1 MPHVK
6 VSDLQRSR
14 ARKLRQTMTPAEI
27 LLWRHIK
34 AHRIDGL
41 GFRRQVA
48 IGPYVADFVCHGA
61 RLIIEL
67 DGESHEFFSQVS
79 HDNRRDA
86 WFASQGYIVLRY
98 VNEDVFSN
106 LAGVVEAIRAA
117 AAGRSD
123 LPPFLTLPRRTSGLP
138 DLRTKKRNPGKPG
151 VRGGGNH
158 GASRGEK
165 R

>member
-1 MPHVK
+1 
-6 VSDLQRSR
+6 
-14 ARKLRQTMTPAEI
+14 MTPAEI

-34 AHRIDGL
+34 ANRIDGL
-41 GFRRQVA
+41 GFRRQAA

-79 HDNRRDA
+79 HDKRREA

-98 VNEDVFSN
+98 LNADVFSN

-117 AAGRSD
+117 AAGRSNL
-123 LPPFLTLPRRTSGLP
+123 LPSLTLPHE
-138 DLRTKKRNPGKPG
+138 
-151 VRGGGNH
+151 GGGNH
-158 GASRGEK
+158 GVSPGEK
-165 R
+165 E